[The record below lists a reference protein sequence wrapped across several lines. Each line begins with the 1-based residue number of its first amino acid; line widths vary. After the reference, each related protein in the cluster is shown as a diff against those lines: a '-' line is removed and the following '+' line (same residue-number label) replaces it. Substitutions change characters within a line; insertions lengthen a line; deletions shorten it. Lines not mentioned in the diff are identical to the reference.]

1 MLRSTQ
7 SQEGAPLARC
17 SKAHNDKRR
26 GLSKML
32 ESTQRQASKA
42 DKVKRGAVSKM
53 LESTKSRRGAVSKM
67 LESIQSQEPQ
77 GHERGRPN
85 G

>member
-1 MLRSTQ
+1 
-7 SQEGAPLARC
+7 
-17 SKAHNDKRR
+17 
-26 GLSKML
+26 ML